1 MLAGLLGLVVLLVRL
16 FPETPLGKSLH
27 LHFVEL
33 PMRLA
38 RRIERRHLILLA
50 ILICSGQTLALMGS
64 VELGLAYAADLSLYY
79 DAAITASLAAVAAYV
94 KNVRTT
100 LTRTLS
106 RWFAPI
112 LRAKARPRRKRAV
125 AEPRKASANDDDPV
139 RFVARAA

>member
-1 MLAGLLGLVVLLVRL
+1 MLAGLLGLVVLFVRL
-16 FPETPLGKSLH
+16 FPETPFAKWLH

-33 PMRLA
+33 PLRLA
-38 RRIERRHLILLA
+38 QRIERRHLILLI

-94 KNVRTT
+94 KNVWAS

-106 RWFAPI
+106 RWFAPMV
-112 LRAKARPRRKRAV
+112 RARSRSRRKRAV
-125 AEPRKASANDDDPV
+125 AERRRAPANDDDPV
-139 RFVARAA
+139 RILARAA